1 PADLLVMG
9 THGRGGFEHLILG
22 SVTEKVLR
30 GVACPILTVCHE
42 EGRTWA
48 APGLMSRILCATD
61 LTATSSRTM
70 RYALSLAAENQARVT
85 FLHVVEPAS
94 TLAASEYAP
103 HTVGSVNVS
112 QGSVETAGRLLKSAV
127 PDD

>member
-1 PADLLVMG
+1 YFPTLPLVATPELRSLASAQLRTFVEPLKGESHLSLNLEVRDGEPWREIRDAAERLPADLLVMG

-30 GVACPILTVCHE
+30 GVASPILTVCHE

-61 LTATSSRTM
+61 L
-70 RYALSLAAENQARVT
+70 
-85 FLHVVEPAS
+85 
-94 TLAASEYAP
+94 
-103 HTVGSVNVS
+103 
-112 QGSVETAGRLLKSAV
+112 
-127 PDD
+127 